1 MLYKSTMEYFK
12 PMMRG
17 LRRRNILPDLLAG
30 IWMIVKAIAERNYLQ
45 ASNIYMSLSVGELAL
60 PVTSNSCIYQRI
72 RDSGFCQI
80 TVCWITYGVEGAR
93 DGRGIINMGV
103 LNMPSVSIS
112 NVNNSYIH
120 LVIGP

>member
-1 MLYKSTMEYFK
+1 MFGGCFDAGQQSLMLYKSTMEYFK

-60 PVTSNSCIYQRI
+60 PVAPSSCFVSALGTLELARLLSAGSSIRI
-72 RDSGFCQI
+72 
-80 TVCWITYGVEGAR
+80 GAR
-93 DGRGIINMGV
+93 DGRGIMNMGV
-103 LNMPSVSIS
+103 FNMTSVSI
-112 NVNNSYIH
+112 
-120 LVIGP
+120 